1 MSIARISCRYAKE
14 SPQSVHFLDLVRS
27 SLLYFDNRLIIVY
40 FDGLES
46 LIEPLKTKQNFSKSA
61 ST

>member
-40 FDGLES
+40 FDGLE
-46 LIEPLKTKQNFSKSA
+46 LILD
-61 ST
+61 